1 MRKYSRINKNR
12 KSGVNRSYLRMK
24 KERKTRSFSF
34 AGVKLDIQLNNRGGI
49 VDVQPRI
56 GNLFNKVAGRQWGL
70 IEVKN
75 SLRDE
80 CIEFANSNKE

>member
-70 IEVKN
+70 TEVKN

>member
-12 KSGVNRSYLRMK
+12 KSGVNRSNLRMK

-34 AGVKLDIQLNNRGGI
+34 AGVKLDIQLNNRASI
-49 VDVQPRI
+49 VDIKPRI
-56 GNLFNKVAGRQWGL
+56 GDVFNRVYGRQWGL
-70 IEVKN
+70 SDVKN
-75 SLRDE
+75 ILRDE

>member
-1 MRKYSRINKNR
+1 MRKYSHINKNR

-34 AGVKLDIQLNNRGGI
+34 AGVKLNIQLNNRSGI

-70 IEVKN
+70 LDVKN
-75 SLRDE
+75 ILRDE
-80 CIEFANSNKE
+80 CIEFAANPKE

>member
-12 KSGVNRSYLRMK
+12 KSGINRSNLRMK
-24 KERKTRSFSF
+24 KERKVRSFSF

-70 IEVKN
+70 AEVKN
-75 SLRDE
+75 VLRYE
-80 CIEFANSNKE
+80 CIEFVTSDIK

>member
-12 KSGVNRSYLRMK
+12 KSKINRSYFRMK

-49 VDVQPRI
+49 VDIQPRI

-70 IEVKN
+70 LEVKN
-75 SLRDE
+75 ILRDE
-80 CIEFANSNKE
+80 CTNFSMVEK

>member
-1 MRKYSRINKNR
+1 MRKYSHINKNR
-12 KSGVNRSYLRMK
+12 KNDVNRSYLRMK

-56 GNLFNKVAGRQWGL
+56 GDLFNRICGRQWGL
-70 IEVKN
+70 LEVKN
-75 SLRDE
+75 ILRDE
-80 CIEFANSNKE
+80 CIDFANSNKN